1 MLARQRQENIAQ
13 LVREHGSIRVSA
25 LTERFDVSH
34 MTIRRDL
41 ETLARRGRLDKV
53 HGGAVTAAHD
63 GTAEPAFTEKRSRQV
78 PAKEAIAAAAARL
91 VTPGSA
97 VGLTAGTTT
106 WTLARHLVD
115 VPDITVVTNSVQV
128 AQVLHIHRRRGRTVV
143 LTGGVRT
150 PSDALVGP
158 VAVTALRTLHVDVL
172 FMGVHGMDARSGFT
186 TPNPE
191 EAETNRAMCRSARR
205 TVVLAD
211 HTKWNTTGPAGIAPL
226 GAADVLITDSGID
239 RHGRDV
245 LEHGVGELIVAKPS
259 RSSPRAVSHRP
270 PAPPR
275 PIEGART

>member
-1 MLARQRQENIAQ
+1 MLARQRQEDIAR
-13 LVREHGSIRVSA
+13 LVRQRGSIRVSA

-41 ETLARRGRLDKV
+41 EALARRGRLDKV
-53 HGGAVTAAHD
+53 HGGAVAPAHGSD
-63 GTAEPAFTEKRSRQV
+63 VEPAFAEKTSRQV
-78 PAKEAIAAAAARL
+78 AAKEAIAVAAARL

-97 VGLTAGTTT
+97 IGVTAGTTT
-106 WTLARHLVD
+106 WTLARLLLD

-128 AQVLHIHRRRGRTVV
+128 AQVLHTQRRRTQTVV

-172 FMGVHGMDARSGFT
+172 FMGVHGMDARTGFS

-191 EAETNRAMCRSARR
+191 EAETNRAMCRSARH

-211 HTKWNTTGPAGIAPL
+211 HTKWNAAGLASIAPL
-226 GAADVLITDSGID
+226 GAADTLITDSGID
-239 RHGRDV
+239 GHGRDA
-245 LEHGVGELIVAKPS
+245 LEHGVGELTVVTPS
-259 RSSPRAVSHRP
+259 RSSPRAASPRP
-270 PAPPR
+270 PVPPR